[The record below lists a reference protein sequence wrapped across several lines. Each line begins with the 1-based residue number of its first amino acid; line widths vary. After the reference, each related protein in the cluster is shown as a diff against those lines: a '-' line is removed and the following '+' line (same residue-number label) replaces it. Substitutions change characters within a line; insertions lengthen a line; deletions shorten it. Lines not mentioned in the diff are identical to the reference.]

1 MSGFSEGVKG
11 VEKISWIKYVT
22 HLRILILK
30 FKSQTTKLERL
41 LIMLYQ
47 PMQND
52 RPGDKG
58 GNNPADKVLEM
69 IHSKIQDLLVDGRS
83 VIC

>member
-1 MSGFSEGVKG
+1 MSSFFEGVKG
-11 VEKISWIKYVT
+11 NGRIAWIKYAI

-69 IHSKIQDLLVDGRS
+69 IHSGIQDLLVDGRS

>member
-1 MSGFSEGVKG
+1 LGQRLKQW
-11 VEKISWIKYVT
+11 EKASFWLEST

-47 PMQND
+47 PMQNE

-69 IHSKIQDLLVDGRS
+69 IHSEIQILLVDGRS

>member
-1 MSGFSEGVKG
+1 MSSFFEGVKG
-11 VEKISWIKYVT
+11 VGKISWIKYVT
-22 HLRILILK
+22 HLRILIPK

-47 PMQND
+47 PMQNE

-69 IHSKIQDLLVDGRS
+69 IHSGIQDLLVAG
-83 VIC
+83 